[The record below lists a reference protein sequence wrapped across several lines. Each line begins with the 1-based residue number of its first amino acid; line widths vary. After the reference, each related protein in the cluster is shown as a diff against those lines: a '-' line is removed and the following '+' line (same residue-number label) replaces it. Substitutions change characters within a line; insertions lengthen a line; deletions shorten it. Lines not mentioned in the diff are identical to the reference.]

1 MKKVFDRIKATF
13 IIDQLHFVPFPARTF
28 FQPGS
33 ETVLTWP
40 PSLSLSLSFSFSE
53 TAPGHFQIS
62 NSAVSSFSIDDDE
75 LILFLDRWRR
85 PIRASTLSFW
95 TPSNAILI
103 PCWPL
108 IVDPLY
114 IFGSFQREE
123 GKLALEHGNRD
134 STINTSI
141 NTRVDKGDALPV
153 GNGETRE
160 SPDSLPSPASIE
172 NRDSRKNQSRKRVE
186 SLGGKTG
193 RRDWFMNRLDSRLQ
207 SGRVV
212 HVVRPLAEVV
222 VVGK

>member
-114 IFGSFQREE
+114 ILGSFQREE

-160 SPDSLPSPASIE
+160 SPDSLPSLGEYRKSGFEKKPVTKESWE
-172 NRDSRKNQSRKRVE
+172 SRRKNRTTW
-186 SLGGKTG
+186 L
-193 RRDWFMNRLDSRLQ
+193 
-207 SGRVV
+207 V
-212 HVVRPLAEVV
+212 HE
-222 VVGK
+222 